1 MLREVINHMTA
12 SGLLLLLFHPSSFIT
27 HPLADMFLLQAN
39 TTALFS
45 VADLQLIAP
54 ELILTVCACIALV
67 MEVVLPYRK
76 SKLIAYF
83 SLIGVGFAGISLG
96 VQYWYLRDV
105 LPLDG
110 FYGMVRIDGF
120 ALIFKSIFLVA
131 AAQAIAVSTRYLD
144 IEGEQHGEY
153 YALVLF
159 ATVGMMFLA
168 CGYDLISLYISL
180 ELMALTFYVLVA
192 FTKREKRS
200 NEAAMKYFLL
210 GAFSSGVLLY
220 GMSLLYGIAGS
231 TNLAEIGR
239 SVAAI
244 AGTVGDSGE
253 TVTASLRP
261 MLLLGMIALAAGL
274 FFKIAAVPF
283 HMWAPD
289 AYEGAPTSVTAFLS
303 TGSKAASF
311 ALYARI
317 FIEALNTMRADWAP
331 LLGLVA
337 AITIM
342 VGNWAAVTQENSKR
356 LLAYSSI
363 SNAGYLLLGLVAGNS
378 YGYIGLMIYLL
389 VYTLM
394 NMGAFGIIISLR
406 RRGIIG
412 DNVDDMTGLAH
423 KAPGMAAMMAIF
435 MLSLGGLPM
444 TGGFIGKYFLFGGLL
459 QRGKADGKTWYYWLA
474 AWAIINTVVSFYYY
488 IRFIKVMYLGDRVA
502 DDQPLALSPA
512 LRAALVASLV
522 GILFIGLYPQPLIE
536 IVQRLVAPLAALGP
550 LGLK

>member
-1 MLREVINHMTA
+1 ML
-12 SGLLLLLFHPSSFIT
+12 
-27 HPLADMFLLQAN
+27 LLQAN
-39 TTALFS
+39 TTSLFNL
-45 VADLQLIAP
+45 ADLQLIVP
-54 ELILTVCACIALV
+54 ELILTACACVTLV
-67 MEVVLPYRK
+67 MEVILPYRK
-76 SKLIAYF
+76 SKLTAYF
-83 SLIGVGFAGISLG
+83 SLVGVALAFVSLG
-96 VQYWYLRDV
+96 LQWWTMGPT
-105 LPLDG
+105 LPFDG
-110 FYGMVRIDGF
+110 FYGMIRIDGF
-120 ALIFKSIFLVA
+120 ALLFKAIFLISA
-131 AAQAIAVSTRYLD
+131 ALAIGISTRYLD
-144 IEGEQHGEY
+144 VEGEQHGEY

-220 GMSLLYGIAGS
+220 GMSLLFGIGGS
-231 TNLAEIGR
+231 TNLGQIGMKINEL
-239 SVAAI
+239 VPAVQNAI
-244 AGTVGDSGE
+244 LSNQQGLTNDALAG
-253 TVTASLRP
+253 LRP
-261 MLLLGMIALAAGL
+261 LMLLAMIALSAGL
-274 FFKIAAVPF
+274 FFKVAAVPF

-289 AYEGAPTSVTAFLS
+289 VYEGAPTSVTAFLS

-317 FIEALNTMRADWAP
+317 FTEALGGMRADWAP

-363 SNAGYLLLGLVAGNS
+363 SNAGYLLLGLVAHNL
-378 YGYIGLMIYLL
+378 YGYIGLIIYLF

-412 DNVDDMTGLAH
+412 DNVDDLAGLGQ
-423 KAPGMAAMMAIF
+423 KAPVMAAMMSIF
-435 MLSLGGLPM
+435 MLSLGGLPV
-444 TGGFIGKYFLFGGLL
+444 TGGFIGKYFLFGGLIE
-459 QRGKADGKTWYYWLA
+459 RGRVEQKNWYYVLA
-474 AWAIINTVVSFYYY
+474 VWAILNTVVSFYYY
-488 IRFIKVMYLGDRVA
+488 FRFIKVMYLGDRIA
-502 DDQPLALSPA
+502 DNRPLALSPA
-512 LRAALVASLV
+512 LQTALVVSVIGVLV
-522 GILFIGLYPQPLIE
+522 IGVYPQPVIS
-536 IVQRLVAPLAALGP
+536 VTRDLVLATFGSLFG
-550 LGLK
+550 

>member
-1 MLREVINHMTA
+1 
-12 SGLLLLLFHPSSFIT
+12 
-27 HPLADMFLLQAN
+27 MFLLQAN
-39 TTALFS
+39 ATALFS
-45 VADLQLIAP
+45 IADLQLIVP
-54 ELILTVCACIALV
+54 ELILTVCACVALV

-76 SKLIAYF
+76 SKVIAYF
-83 SLIGVGFAGISLG
+83 SLVGIALASASLV
-96 VQYWYLRDV
+96 VQYWSRASF
-105 LPLDG
+105 PLDG
-110 FYGMVRIDGF
+110 FYGMIRIDGF
-120 ALIFKSIFLVA
+120 ALIFQSIFLIGA
-131 AAQAIAVSTRYLD
+131 ALAIAISTRYLD

-168 CGYDLISLYISL
+168 CGFDLITLYISL

-210 GAFSSGVLLY
+210 GAFSSGILLY
-220 GMSLLYGIAGS
+220 GMSLLYGVAGS
-231 TNLAEIGR
+231 TNLGEIG
-239 SVAAI
+239 SSLTQIA
-244 AGTVGDSGE
+244 AGTGE
-253 TVTASLRP
+253 AGAASLRP

-303 TGSKAASF
+303 TASKAASF
-311 ALYARI
+311 ALYVRI
-317 FIEALNTMRADWAP
+317 FMEALDSIRADWAP

-363 SNAGYLLLGLVAGNS
+363 SNAGYVLLGLVAGNS

-389 VYTLM
+389 VYTFM

-423 KAPGMAAMMAIF
+423 KAPAMAAMMAVF

-474 AWAIINTVVSFYYY
+474 GWAIINTVVSFYYY
-488 IRFIKVMYLGDRVA
+488 VRFIKVMYLGDRIA
-502 DDQPLALSPA
+502 DDKPLSLSPA
-512 LRAALVASLV
+512 LQTALVVSLA
-522 GILFIGLYPQPLIE
+522 GIIFIGVYPQPLIE
-536 IVQRLVAPLAALGP
+536 IVQRLLAR
-550 LGLK
+550 

>member
-1 MLREVINHMTA
+1 
-12 SGLLLLLFHPSSFIT
+12 
-27 HPLADMFLLQAN
+27 MFLLQASA
-39 TTALFS
+39 TTLFNL
-45 VADLQLIAP
+45 ADLQLIVP
-54 ELILTVCACIALV
+54 ELILTVCACVALV
-67 MEVVLPYRK
+67 MEVILPYRK

-83 SLIGVGFAGISLG
+83 SLAGVAAAAVSLW
-96 VQYWYLRDV
+96 VQYWTNSTA

-110 FYGMVRIDGF
+110 FYGMIRIDGF
-120 ALIFKSIFLVA
+120 ALVFQSIFLIGA
-131 AAQAIAVSTRYLD
+131 ALAIAISTRYLD

-159 ATVGMMFLA
+159 ATVGMMFLG
-168 CGYDLISLYISL
+168 CGFDLISLYISL

-192 FTKREKRS
+192 FTKRERRS

-231 TNLAEIGR
+231 TNLGVIGQ
-239 SVAAI
+239 SVADI
-244 AGTVGDSGE
+244 AATMGQNSDPAA
-253 TVTASLRP
+253 ASLRP

-303 TGSKAASF
+303 TASKAASF

-317 FIEALNTMRADWAP
+317 FIEALNSIRADWAP

-378 YGYIGLMIYLL
+378 YGYIGLVIYLL

-394 NMGAFGIIISLR
+394 NMGAFGVIISLR

-412 DNVDDMTGLAH
+412 DNVDDLTGLAH
-423 KAPGMAAMMAIF
+423 KAPGMAAMMAVF
-435 MLSLGGLPM
+435 MLSLGGLPI

-459 QRGKADGKTWYYWLA
+459 ERGRTDGKSWYYWLA
-474 AWAIINTVVSFYYY
+474 GWAIINTVVSFYYY
-488 IRFIKVMYLGDRVA
+488 VRFIRVMYLGDRVA
-502 DDQPLALSPA
+502 DDQPLSLSPA
-512 LRAALVASLV
+512 LQTALAVSLL
-522 GILFIGLYPQPLIE
+522 GIIFIGVYPQPLIA
-536 IVQRLVAPLAALGP
+536 IVQKLVAR
-550 LGLK
+550 

>member
-1 MLREVINHMTA
+1 
-12 SGLLLLLFHPSSFIT
+12 
-27 HPLADMFLLQAN
+27 MFLLQAN
-39 TTALFS
+39 TTSLIN

-54 ELILTVCACIALV
+54 ELILTVCACVALV
-67 MEVVLPYRK
+67 MEVILPYRK
-76 SKLIAYF
+76 SKLTAYF
-83 SLIGVGFAGISLG
+83 SLAGVALAFVSLA
-96 VQYWYLRDV
+96 VQWWYMSDY
-105 LPLDG
+105 LPFNG

-120 ALIFKSIFLVA
+120 ALLFKAIFLVSA
-131 AAQAIAVSTRYLD
+131 ALAIGISTRFLD

-159 ATVGMMFLA
+159 ATVGMMFIA

-220 GMSLLYGIAGS
+220 GMSLIYGIAGS
-231 TNLAEIGR
+231 TNIGEIGASFSR
-239 SVAAI
+239 FLPDVQAAVQAVREGT
-244 AGTVGDSGE
+244 AGRDQEMWAGM
-253 TVTASLRP
+253 RP
-261 MLLLGMIALAAGL
+261 FMLFGMIALAAGL
-274 FFKIAAVPF
+274 FFKVAAVPF

-289 AYEGAPTSVTAFLS
+289 VYEGAPTSVTAFLS
-303 TGSKAASF
+303 TGSNAASF

-317 FIEALNTMRADWAP
+317 FSEALGGLRADWAP

-337 AITIM
+337 AITIA

-363 SNAGYLLLGLVAGNS
+363 SNAGYLLLALVANNL
-378 YGYIGLMIYLL
+378 YGYIGLIVYLF

-412 DNVDDMTGLAH
+412 DNVDDLTGLAQ
-423 KAPGMAAMMAIF
+423 KAPAMAVMMAIF

-444 TGGFIGKYFLFGGLL
+444 TGGFIGKYFLFGGLI
-459 QRGKADGKTWYYWLA
+459 QRGTGPEGKSWYIWLA
-474 AWAIINTVVSFYYY
+474 VWAIINTVVSFYYY
-488 IRFIKVMYLGDRVA
+488 VRFIKVMYLGDRIA
-502 DDQPLALSPA
+502 DNKPLALSPSLQTA
-512 LRAALVASLV
+512 LIVSV
-522 GILFIGLYPQPLIE
+522 IGILVIGVYPQPFIRLAQELIG
-536 IVQRLVAPLAALGP
+536 PLASAAAVAM
-550 LGLK
+550 K

>member
-1 MLREVINHMTA
+1 ML
-12 SGLLLLLFHPSSFIT
+12 
-27 HPLADMFLLQAN
+27 LLQAN

-54 ELILTVCACIALV
+54 ELILTVCACVALV

-83 SLIGVGFAGISLG
+83 SLVGVALAALSLG
-96 VQYWYLRDV
+96 AQYCYMRDA
-105 LPLDG
+105 LPMDG

-120 ALIFKSIFLVA
+120 ALVLKSIFLIA
-131 AAQAIAVSTRYLD
+131 AAQAIAISTRYLD

-220 GMSLLYGIAGS
+220 GMSLLYGMAGS
-231 TNLAEIGR
+231 TNLGEIGR

-244 AGTVGDSGE
+244 AGTMGDSGE
-253 TVTASLRP
+253 LVTASLRP

-317 FIEALNTMRADWAP
+317 FIEALHSMRADWAP

-378 YGYIGLMIYLL
+378 YGYIGLTIYLL

-412 DNVDDMTGLAH
+412 DNVDDMTGLAQ
-423 KAPGMAAMMAIF
+423 KAPGMAAMMAVF

-502 DDQPLALSPA
+502 DEQPLSLSPA
-512 LRAALVASLV
+512 LQAALVASLV
-522 GILFIGLYPQPLIE
+522 GILFIGVYPQPLIE
-536 IVQRLVAPLAALGP
+536 IVQRLVAPLSALGP
-550 LGLK
+550 VVLK

>member
-1 MLREVINHMTA
+1 
-12 SGLLLLLFHPSSFIT
+12 
-27 HPLADMFLLQAN
+27 MFLLEAN
-39 TTALFS
+39 ATSLISA
-45 VADLQLIAP
+45 ADLQLIAP
-54 ELILTVCACIALV
+54 ELILTACACVALV
-67 MEVVLPYRK
+67 MEVILPYRK
-76 SKLIAYF
+76 SKLTAYF
-83 SLIGVGFAGISLG
+83 SLIGVALAFVSLA
-96 VQYWYLRDV
+96 VQWWYMGSS
-105 LPLDG
+105 LPFDG

-120 ALIFKSIFLVA
+120 ALLFKATFLIA
-131 AAQAIAVSTRYLD
+131 AALAIGLSTRFLD

-153 YALVLF
+153 YSLILF
-159 ATVGMMFLA
+159 ATVGMMFIA

-210 GAFSSGVLLY
+210 GAFSSGILLY

-231 TNLAEIGR
+231 TNIGDIGTSISDLVVKIDR
-239 SVAAI
+239 AKEAAKATGALEDPI
-244 AGTVGDSGE
+244 TG
-253 TVTASLRP
+253 LRLL
-261 MLLLGMIALAAGL
+261 MLFGMIALSAGM

-289 AYEGAPTSVTAFLS
+289 VYEGAPTSVTAFLS

-311 ALYARI
+311 ALYWRI
-317 FIEALNTMRADWAP
+317 FSVALEGMRTDWAP

-363 SNAGYLLLGLVAGNS
+363 SNAGYLLLGLIAGNL
-378 YGYIGLMIYLL
+378 YGYLGLIIYLF

-394 NMGAFGIIISLR
+394 NMGAFGVIISLR

-412 DNVDDMTGLAH
+412 DNVDDLTGLGQ
-423 KAPGMAAMMAIF
+423 KAPFMAAMMAIF

-444 TGGFIGKYFLFGGLL
+444 TGGFMGKYFLFGGLI
-459 QRGKADGKTWYYWLA
+459 QRGATDHKNWYYWLA
-474 AWAIINTVVSFYYY
+474 GWAIINTVVSFYYY
-488 IRFIKVMYLGDRVA
+488 VRFIKVMYLGDRIA
-502 DDQPLALSPA
+502 DNRPLALSPA
-512 LRAALVASLV
+512 LQTALVASLI
-522 GILFIGLYPQPLIE
+522 GIIVIGIYPQPFIQLAQDLIE
-536 IVQRLVAPLAALGP
+536 PLVSIGAVAP
-550 LGLK
+550 K